1 MKDVWFPLQFY
12 QKEFWCWI
20 VVYWH
25 RQSYLWNK
33 IFDETRKKVIGKM
46 KDEFG
51 GVIVNEF
58 VGLKSKMHSMKKI
71 EKNVIQQKEWVSQLS
86 LTNLTT
92 FYLMRKLLDEKLKE
106 FKVKSINSNIWN

>member
-1 MKDVWFPLQFY
+1 
-12 QKEFWCWI
+12 
-20 VVYWH
+20 
-25 RQSYLWNK
+25 
-33 IFDETRKKVIGKM
+33 M

-58 VGLKSKMHSMKKI
+58 FGLKSKMHSMKKI
-71 EKNVIQQKEWVSQLS
+71 EKNVIQQKERVSQMS

-106 FKVKSINSNIWN
+106 FKVKSIN